1 MRKRRKKVILV
12 TEIVF
17 TIMVVGIVGVVLLDR
32 QKEEPQIKEL
42 RVELGGKLTNN
53 IKDYL
58 GNKDFRYDEYEL
70 SNSEYKD
77 KVGKY
82 SYIVSKKKRSVLDK
96 VLKKKTIYYGNIY
109 VVDTVSPVLEVKD
122 IEIKQGEEINLNSF
136 VKSCTDLSECSIS
149 SPDES
154 KLIEMQSKVGE
165 YDLNI
170 VGADKYGNTVQK
182 KVHLKV
188 NEVPKVEVR
197 KEVSSVGKG
206 NGIAVLNYHFTISDE
221 EKSSCSPSSI
231 CMNENLFDEHLKYIK
246 ENGFYT
252 ATLKELEDYLD
263 GKIDLPKK
271 SVVITIDDG
280 WFVSRAIS
288 KLEKYDLHGV
298 LFLIGS
304 LAPVTDYASKNLEIA
319 SHTWNLHGAYGSLV
333 NASFDT
339 IIEDLNQS
347 KSSLNG
353 TPYFCYPF
361 YQYDNHVIEAL
372 KQTGFTMAFAGGG
385 VKARRGVDKYKVPRI
400 VVGGNDSVATLA
412 SYIN

>member
-12 TEIVF
+12 TGIVF
-17 TIMVVGIVGVVLLDR
+17 TIMVIGIVGVVLLDR

-77 KVGKY
+77 EVGKY

-122 IEIKQGEEINLNSF
+122 IEIFEGEEINLNSF
-136 VKSCTDLSECSIS
+136 VESCTDLSECSIS

-154 KLIEMQSKVGE
+154 KLTEMQSKVGE

-188 NEVPKVEVR
+188 NEKPKVEVK

-206 NGIAVLNYHFTISDE
+206 NGIAVLNYHFTISDD

-263 GKIDLPKK
+263 GYIDLPKK

-280 WFVSRAIS
+280 WFVSRAIER
-288 KLEKYDLHGV
+288 LEKYDLHGV

-353 TPYFCYPF
+353 TSYFCYPF

>member
-1 MRKRRKKVILV
+1 MCKRRKKVILV
-12 TEIVF
+12 TGIVF

-42 RVELGGKLTNN
+42 RVELGGKLTND
-53 IKDYL
+53 IEDYL

-136 VKSCTDLSECSIS
+136 VESCTDLSECSIS

-188 NEVPKVEVR
+188 NEVPKVEVK

-304 LAPVTDYASKNLEIA
+304 LAPVTAYASKNLEIA

-385 VKARRGVDKYKVPRI
+385 VKARRGIDKYKVPRI

>member
-188 NEVPKVEVR
+188 NEVPKVEVK

-280 WFVSRAIS
+280 WFVSRAIER
-288 KLEKYDLHGV
+288 LEKYDLHGV
-298 LFLIGS
+298 LFLLGKI
-304 LAPVTDYASKNLEIA
+304 
-319 SHTWNLHGAYGSLV
+319 
-333 NASFDT
+333 
-339 IIEDLNQS
+339 
-347 KSSLNG
+347 
-353 TPYFCYPF
+353 
-361 YQYDNHVIEAL
+361 
-372 KQTGFTMAFAGGG
+372 
-385 VKARRGVDKYKVPRI
+385 
-400 VVGGNDSVATLA
+400 
-412 SYIN
+412 